1 MSHVR
6 FPATGFEVSF
16 NLASQANVGRSKCD
30 GWRGWSR
37 VIVVILI
44 FFGTFAPNLST
55 QMTPGPKCP
64 ADLLQRPTPLMWDA
78 FPAPALFYKESG
90 GSQLCEEHKLSKD
103 CLKVMLQD
111 GDVFWQSRWVSATNI
126 TRNCPSHSDQFQ
138 QSRDETILVTE
149 LTGSLARDM
158 SNTWECNAVWKCGNA
173 MHEGN
178 AHRICLYSSALWQPE
193 SRAIA

>member
-44 FFGTFAPNLST
+44 LFGTFAPNLST

-78 FPAPALFYKESG
+78 FPAPALFYKESD

-111 GDVFWQSRWVSATNI
+111 GDVFWQSSWVSATNI
-126 TRNCPSHSDQFQ
+126 TRNCPSHSDQFHWWL
-138 QSRDETILVTE
+138 DWLAHLHETWATPGNATQCGNVEMQCMKATLTE
-149 LTGSLARDM
+149 FAFIPVLSGNLSLA
-158 SNTWECNAVWKCGNA
+158 
-173 MHEGN
+173 
-178 AHRICLYSSALWQPE
+178 L
-193 SRAIA
+193 